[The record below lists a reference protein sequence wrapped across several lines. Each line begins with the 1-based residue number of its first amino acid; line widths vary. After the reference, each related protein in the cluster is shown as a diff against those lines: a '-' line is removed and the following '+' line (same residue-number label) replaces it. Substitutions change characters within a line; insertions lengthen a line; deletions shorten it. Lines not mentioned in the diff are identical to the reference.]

1 MDNKEVMLV
10 DAIDKIKKDKL
21 EKLLLKNNIS
31 YFEKTKGR
39 RGLFSKASNRKY
51 SIYVHMDSLERAKKI
66 LEEIS

>member
-39 RGLFSKASNRKY
+39 RGLFFQSFKP
-51 SIYVHMDSLERAKKI
+51 
-66 LEEIS
+66 